1 MAWKDDTY
9 YFKRAIQLSEEA
21 MARGNDA
28 FACLLAGPDGEI
40 LMEQINVVAEEHDP
54 TAHDALTLIRRAAKK
69 YDADFLGRCTL
80 YATMEPCVMCMGA
93 AFWTGLGKVKFAV
106 TEQKLGEILPGSL
119 DIHSTEFASRSPR
132 PIHVEGPCPA
142 VHDEAFAV
150 MQRWVDKIL
159 GK

>member
-21 MARGNDA
+21 MAGGNDA
-28 FACLLAGPDGEI
+28 FACLLVGPDGEI
-40 LMEQINVVAEEHDP
+40 LMEQPNVVADEHDP
-54 TAHDALTLIRRAAKK
+54 TAHDAMTLLRRAARE
-69 YDADFLGRCTL
+69 YDAAFLGQCTL

-93 AFWTGLGKVKFAV
+93 AFWTGLGAVKFAV
-106 TEQKLGEILPGSL
+106 TERELGGILPGSL
-119 DIHSTEFASRSPR
+119 DIPSTEFAGRSPR
-132 PIHVEGPCPA
+132 PIRVEGPCPA